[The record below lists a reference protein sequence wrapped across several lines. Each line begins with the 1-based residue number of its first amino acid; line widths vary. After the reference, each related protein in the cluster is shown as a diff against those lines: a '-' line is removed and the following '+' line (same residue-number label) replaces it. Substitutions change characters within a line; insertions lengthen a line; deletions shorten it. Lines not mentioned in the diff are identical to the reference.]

1 MPDNEPVLGTENQ
14 SSLSAGPP
22 TGPSLTTRLTCEL
35 VERAAR
41 HSREPAIAFDSQ
53 GDCVW
58 LNLAALGVLGLEDAT
73 PAIGRLNLRRHA
85 LAAGGGAPPEIERA
99 FRGKA
104 VELSAFGYDLSS
116 VARGKGRSPRSVG
129 STKLVPWVEENGRV
143 AGVYAF
149 HQPRA
154 EEDGF
159 GPLSGAEGQ
168 EALLIHS
175 IDTAKRMVRRI
186 AHDFN
191 NMIVAVCGYATVL
204 EGRPQLDE
212 DSKNLAGLIGQAGYQ
227 LAGLTDNL
235 ARFADT
241 TSHDRTRLNLNH
253 VIGALFDQNRDSVPE
268 GIEVRVDLGSPMPDL
283 LGDQAQ
289 LGAVCWNLCQNAI
302 ESMPQGGELLCQ
314 TSTLWAGDA
323 TRSHHGEG
331 ASSRYVRL
339 RVSDTGNGM
348 DADARAGMFDPFLY
362 HQEGEGPRAGGHGGI
377 RGRNGPRRTC
387 RGEQFTRLRY
397 LRRRVFSR
405 RC

>member
-1 MPDNEPVLGTENQ
+1 MPDNEPVLGAQNQ
-14 SSLSAGPP
+14 PSLSASPP
-22 TGPSLTTRLTCEL
+22 TGSSLTTRLTCEL

-53 GDCVW
+53 GNCIW
-58 LNLAALGVLGLEDAT
+58 LNQAALGVLGLEDAT
-73 PAIGRLNLRRHA
+73 SAVGRLNVRRHT

-116 VARGKGRSPRSVG
+116 VARGKGQSPRSVG

-149 HQPRA
+149 HQFHQPWA

-168 EALLIHS
+168 EALLTHS

-191 NMIVAVCGYATVL
+191 NMIVAVCGYASVF
-204 EGRPQLDE
+204 EGRPQLDQ

-241 TSHDRTRLNLNH
+241 TSHDRASLNLNH
-253 VIGALFDQNRDSVPE
+253 TVEALFDQNRDGVPE
-268 GIEVRVDLGSPMPDL
+268 GIEVRVDLGRPMPDL
-283 LGDQAQ
+283 LGNQAQ
-289 LGAVCWNLCQNAI
+289 LSAVYWNLCQNAI
-302 ESMPQGGELLCQ
+302 ESMPQGGG
-314 TSTLWAGDA
+314 TSLPDQ
-323 TRSHHGEG
+323 
-331 ASSRYVRL
+331 YPL
-339 RVSDTGNGM
+339 
-348 DADARAGMFDPFLY
+348 
-362 HQEGEGPRAGGHGGI
+362 
-377 RGRNGPRRTC
+377 GRRRHPLPPRR
-387 RGEQFTRLRY
+387 RRLFPLRAASGE
-397 LRRRVFSR
+397 
-405 RC
+405 